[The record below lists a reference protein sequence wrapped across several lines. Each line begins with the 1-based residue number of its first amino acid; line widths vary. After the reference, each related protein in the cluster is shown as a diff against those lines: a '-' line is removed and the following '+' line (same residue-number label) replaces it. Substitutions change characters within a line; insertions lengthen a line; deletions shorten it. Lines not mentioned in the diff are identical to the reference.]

1 MLSNHLKDYAEKKYG
16 ERLPYLKA
24 AGCIPEE
31 ELWSCTPDEA
41 VLMKFFYGTMP
52 LRDAGEYEFGT
63 FLSFVKHALWLREN
77 KDWCAA
83 LPEDIFVNHVL
94 YYRINSE
101 DISENRS
108 FFYEQIKNLLPEA
121 GCGSDRLRETVLAI
135 NYWCAEN
142 AAYQASDMRTASP
155 MTVYRSGKG
164 RCGEESTFAVTA
176 FRSAGIPA
184 RQVYT
189 PRWAHCDDNHA
200 WVEVWLNGKWYFLG
214 ACEPEEILNKG
225 WFSHASSRALLVH
238 SRNFSDFTGEMAEE
252 CIGKEG
258 VTYFYNNTSTYARTK
273 KLTVTVRDR
282 EGKPAKGAEVSFE
295 ILNMAE
301 YCSVATLQT
310 DEKGEVSLTMG
321 LGDIHIRAMLD
332 GWFGEALVSA
342 ADQVEILLDTD
353 IAATDW
359 LTDIWMPEEV
369 KAPEDYPVNPGTVTS
384 EQKQKKREKLAAANR
399 LREERIQAF
408 YNEEKAEKY
417 PEEKELLQLAAGN
430 FEELYRFLE
439 KDANPDRKAL
449 LHSLSQK
456 DYKDAK
462 AEVLEDALIYA
473 GEVRGTWE
481 EDTYR
486 NYLLCP
492 RIYYEEL
499 TPYRA
504 FICGYFTDEQ
514 KEGFIKDPES
524 IWRYIEQKIGYEPE
538 FDYETICASPVGC
551 LKLRQGNPLSRKILF
566 AAICRTLG
574 IPARLNRVTQEAEYL
589 GSDGFRVPGKQQEAE
604 SGKAAGR
611 KAGLTLQAEDGGK
624 WIYFQT
630 WTIGKLEGMR
640 FDTLDYEGLRFDGK
654 ECRLEL
660 EAGIYRLITTA
671 RMPNG
676 NQHASQRIFAVK
688 EGEEKEIFVS
698 LREGSIEDMLV
709 RNEIPEFEVTNGA
722 GERQKTGDILKG
734 ADGVICFLEEGAEPT
749 EHVLNELMERA
760 GDWNA
765 MTDSGVRLVF
775 IVRDKEALSNKT
787 VSRTLEKIPA
797 VTVVYDP
804 EGESAE
810 PVARRMY
817 VDPEK
822 LPLLAVTRAG
832 MTGIYASSG
841 YNVGSV
847 DLMLKILS
855 LQENR

>member
-1 MLSNHLKDYAEKKYG
+1 MDMLNRDDRIGAYLRSHTDDFVFDELSEN
-16 ERLPYLKA
+16 YLKKA
-24 AGCIPEE
+24 ELTEVLTGVPVPIRKTELNSISTLAIARNMAFIMGCDPRFKYRENYI
-31 ELWSCTPDEA
+31 A
-41 VLMKFFYGTMP
+41 FIMKFFDQRFAQGLIADGVEAAQRNEFEYACIQFRAAMVIDPSSIDAVYCYG
-52 LRDAGEYEFGT
+52 RACKDVYE
-63 FLSFVKHALWLREN
+63 N
-77 KDWCAA
+77 
-83 LPEDIFVNHVL
+83 
-94 YYRINSE
+94 
-101 DISENRS
+101 
-108 FFYEQIKNLLPEA
+108 
-121 GCGSDRLRETVLAI
+121 
-135 NYWCAEN
+135 
-142 AAYQASDMRTASP
+142 
-155 MTVYRSGKG
+155 
-164 RCGEESTFAVTA
+164 GEEEDLIARFKAESIEAFEEVTLRKPDFAE
-176 FRSAGIPA
+176 S
-184 RQVYT
+184 Y
-189 PRWAHCDDNHA
+189 
-200 WVEVWLNGKWYFLG
+200 YFLG
-214 ACEPEEILNKG
+214 YGYINLGLYVKAKLTWEEFVKLSGDEEKKKEIRERLALLKEPVEIEEGYNMILSGRMAEGAEILSKYTD
-225 WFSHASSRALLVH
+225 SR
-238 SRNFSDFTGEMAEE
+238 FSDWWPLWYYLGVAHKGMNMAEE
-252 CIGKEG
+252 AIDDFLKVLRLSPSNTDTMKEL
-258 VTYFYNNTSTYARTK
+258 V
-273 KLTVTVRDR
+273 KLY
-282 EGKPAKGAEVSFE
+282 EAA
-295 ILNMAE
+295 
-301 YCSVATLQT
+301 
-310 DEKGEVSLTMG
+310 
-321 LGDIHIRAMLD
+321 GD
-332 GWFGEALVSA
+332 
-342 ADQVEILLDTD
+342 
-353 IAATDW
+353 
-359 LTDIWMPEEV
+359 
-369 KAPEDYPVNPGTVTS
+369 
-384 EQKQKKREKLAAANR
+384 
-399 LREERIQAF
+399 
-408 YNEEKAEKY
+408 EEKAEKY

-473 GEVRGTWE
+473 GQVRGTWE

-504 FICGYFTDEQ
+504 FIRGYFTDEQ

-524 IWRYIEQKIGYEPE
+524 IWRYIEQNIGYEPE

-604 SGKAAGR
+604 SEKAAGR

-640 FDTLDYEGLRFDGK
+640 FATLDYEGLRFDGK

-709 RNEIPEFEVTNGA
+709 RNEIPEFEVTNSA

>member
-1 MLSNHLKDYAEKKYG
+1 M
-16 ERLPYLKA
+16 
-24 AGCIPEE
+24 
-31 ELWSCTPDEA
+31 
-41 VLMKFFYGTMP
+41 
-52 LRDAGEYEFGT
+52 
-63 FLSFVKHALWLREN
+63 
-77 KDWCAA
+77 
-83 LPEDIFVNHVL
+83 
-94 YYRINSE
+94 
-101 DISENRS
+101 
-108 FFYEQIKNLLPEA
+108 
-121 GCGSDRLRETVLAI
+121 
-135 NYWCAEN
+135 
-142 AAYQASDMRTASP
+142 
-155 MTVYRSGKG
+155 
-164 RCGEESTFAVTA
+164 
-176 FRSAGIPA
+176 
-184 RQVYT
+184 
-189 PRWAHCDDNHA
+189 
-200 WVEVWLNGKWYFLG
+200 
-214 ACEPEEILNKG
+214 
-225 WFSHASSRALLVH
+225 
-238 SRNFSDFTGEMAEE
+238 
-252 CIGKEG
+252 
-258 VTYFYNNTSTYARTK
+258 
-273 KLTVTVRDR
+273 
-282 EGKPAKGAEVSFE
+282 
-295 ILNMAE
+295 
-301 YCSVATLQT
+301 
-310 DEKGEVSLTMG
+310 
-321 LGDIHIRAMLD
+321 
-332 GWFGEALVSA
+332 
-342 ADQVEILLDTD
+342 
-353 IAATDW
+353 
-359 LTDIWMPEEV
+359 
-369 KAPEDYPVNPGTVTS
+369 
-384 EQKQKKREKLAAANR
+384 
-399 LREERIQAF
+399 
-408 YNEEKAEKY
+408 
-417 PEEKELLQLAAGN
+417 
-430 FEELYRFLE
+430 
-439 KDANPDRKAL
+439 
-449 LHSLSQK
+449 
-456 DYKDAK
+456 
-462 AEVLEDALIYA
+462 LEDALIYA

-486 NYLLCP
+486 NYLLYP

-504 FICGYFTDEQ
+504 FIRGYFTDGQ

-524 IWRYIEQKIGYEPE
+524 IWRYIEQNIGYEPE

-566 AAICRTLG
+566 AAISRTLG

-640 FDTLDYEGLRFDGK
+640 FATLDYEGLRFDGK

-709 RNEIPEFEVTNGA
+709 RNEIPEFEVTNSA

>member
-108 FFYEQIKNLLPEA
+108 FFYEQIKNLLPET
-121 GCGSDRLRETVLAI
+121 GCGGDRLRETVLAI

-176 FRSAGIPA
+176 FRSSGIPA

-238 SRNFSDFTGEMAEE
+238 CRNFSDFTGEMAEE

-499 TPYRA
+499 TTYRA

-574 IPARLNRVTQEAEYL
+574 IPARLNRVTQEVEYL

-640 FDTLDYEGLRFDGK
+640 FATLDYEGLRFDGK